1 MSNEIVL
8 YDPRGNSLTKAVR
21 EPEGTAFRI
30 ASGGP
35 RLTFARNE
43 LRGAEPKNWDHRLYL
58 QMYYQHPWLK
68 AAIDTLV
75 RTATNTGWDF
85 VPRTKLAMVNQSEL
99 AVAQEFFSKQRNF
112 MGELVKI
119 YEDLLIFG
127 DAYFYIVPDRRR
139 KPARLK
145 RLAPWTVHIN
155 ATSSGRIKGYIQK
168 DLLQPS
174 EDAVHFA
181 PHEIL
186 HFKMN
191 DPGNDLYGLS
201 PLESLKQSI
210 TADLHMLNFQKMFF
224 KNGASMGTFITV
236 EGATDAEL
244 ERTRDWILEEYVG
257 TDNAYRPVIMG
268 GQGIKIE
275 KGVAT
280 HNDMHFIQGRD
291 YFVSEIMAVLG
302 VPPAKLGRMETAN
315 RSNAKEQ
322 DKSFR
327 QETISPLQNHVENV
341 LNDDFMRPILN
352 LEDTIFE
359 HSKNDIRDAMEQMDL
374 NKIAVTNG
382 INTINEIRERAG
394 YPKIDGGDVAF
405 IMAPTGAV
413 PVDRMDLFFQ
423 PPAMNTDTVP
433 VIARSPV
440 SEPAPKLKPSA
451 KVGSP
456 GVNKSL
462 GTGLT
467 ESVNAAHMW
476 LTKADDASL
485 RQALTYTYDAQEL
498 APHPLFDQVIET
510 IHKALKI
517 DDEFARQ
524 GYVERAQG
532 YIVTLIPEVTE
543 L

>member
-1 MSNEIVL
+1 MSKEVVL
-8 YDPRGNSLTKAVR
+8 YDPRGNRLTKALG
-21 EPEGTAFRI
+21 EPEGSAFRI
-30 ASGGP
+30 MSNGP
-35 RLTFARNE
+35 RLSFLRND
-43 LRGAEPKNWDHRLYL
+43 LKGAEPKQWDHRLYL

-75 RTATNTGWDF
+75 RTATNTGWEF
-85 VPRTKLAMVNQSEL
+85 VPRTKLAMINQNEL
-99 AVAQEFFSKQRNF
+99 AVANEFFSKQRNF

-127 DAYFYIVPDRRR
+127 DAYLYVVPDRRR

-145 RLAPWTVHIN
+145 RLAPWTIHIN
-155 ATSSGRIKGYIQK
+155 ASNNGKIKNYVQK
-168 DLLQPS
+168 DLTQPL
-174 EDAVHFA
+174 EDAVVFS

-186 HFKMN
+186 HFKQN

-341 LNDDFMRPILN
+341 LNDDFMRPILL
-352 LEDTIFE
+352 LEETVFE
-359 HSKNDIRDAMEQMDL
+359 HSKNDIRDAIEQMDL
-374 NKIAVTNG
+374 NKIAVNNG
-382 INTINEIRERAG
+382 LNTINEIRERMG
-394 YPKIDGGDVAF
+394 YPKIDGGDIAF

-413 PVDRMDLFFQ
+413 PVDRMDLFFM
-423 PPAMNTDTVP
+423 PPQMNTDKVP
-433 VIARSPV
+433 ILSRSPEKEATPKFV
-440 SEPAPKLKPSA
+440 PSKPEGTPAT
-451 KVGSP
+451 
-456 GVNKSL
+456 NKSL
-462 GTGLT
+462 GVGLT
-467 ESVNAAHMW
+467 ESVNAARMW
-476 LTKADDASL
+476 LTKTDDASL

-498 APHPLFDQVIET
+498 APHPLFEQAIDSIR
-510 IHKALKI
+510 KALTI

-532 YIVTLIPEVTE
+532 YIVTLIPEV
-543 L
+543 